1 MDWEERTVEGGMV
14 EAAGSV
20 EWVVR
25 VVERGMQ
32 LGGVGMD
39 KRAEVV
45 MMGVMEEE
53 QYNQVDLVGAVAVEE
68 VEEGEE
74 SVVGAVAATRK

>member
-1 MDWEERTVEGGMV
+1 MV